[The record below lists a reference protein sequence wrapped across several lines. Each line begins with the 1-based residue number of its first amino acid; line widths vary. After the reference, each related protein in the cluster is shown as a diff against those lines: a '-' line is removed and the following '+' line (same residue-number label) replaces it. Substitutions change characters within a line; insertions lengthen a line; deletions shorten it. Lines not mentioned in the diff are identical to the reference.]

1 MPYIKITRNC
11 LLPEM
16 IDVDFI
22 LYIFVQAQTQA
33 PLKSTKQPKPQATTE
48 VKATAATADLKPP
61 AATADLKPPAATVS
75 PSSGTP
81 TLLTVALGIAAA
93 AAWFLTK

>member
-61 AATADLKPPAATVS
+61 AATVS